1 MPRVQECTQ
10 LELPEVI
17 GLVDD
22 AMRQGMDQTML
33 TDYPLVYQDSNLPNI
48 RIIKVDGR
56 VVSVVPFLLRTIDVE
71 DVSFTIG
78 IISPTAT
85 DPEHRHRGYGL
96 ACLRSCLGSMEEMGC
111 DLSVLWTRIATFP
124 FYQHGAFEPVRHQE
138 WIYNCTRA
146 DGGEFRDHGERVAG
160 CDPATGTHLDRIRS
174 MHRAEGYGVRRSRSE
189 WEALLQLP
197 LMHTLVAEEGG
208 SATGYLIVSG
218 AGNKPGLIEA
228 GGSIESVETLYS
240 HALRQLPEGA
250 EVQSYDPLT
259 GSTAGRLL
267 ERRLPGRRRLTA
279 KSMMIRINCPRAFL
293 HKIRPWM
300 ERRIGSGPEE
310 FSIRVTD
317 ADEQISF
324 RTTGEGL
331 TLGQERRERHYELS
345 RRELTS
351 LIFGPHPLR
360 GEATR
365 GIETPLFPFYFP
377 LWQLDQS

>member
-1 MPRVQECTQ
+1 MPRVQECTHK
-10 LELPEVI
+10 ELPEVI

-33 TDYPLVYQDSNLPNI
+33 TDYPLVYRESNHPNI
-48 RIIKVDGR
+48 HVIKVGGR
-56 VVSVVPFLLRTIDVE
+56 VVSVVPFLLRNVDVE

-96 ACLRSCLGSMEEMGC
+96 ACLRSCLRSMEGMGC

-124 FYQHGAFEPVRHQE
+124 FYQHGSFEPVRYQE
-138 WIYNCTRA
+138 WIYTCTRE
-146 DGGEFRDHGERVAG
+146 DGREFRNHGERVVRY
-160 CDPATGTHLDRIRS
+160 DPSTGIHLDRIRS
-174 MHRAEGYGVRRSRSE
+174 MHRKEGYGVRRSRSE

-197 LMHTLVAEEGG
+197 LMHTLVAEEDG

-240 HALRQLPEGA
+240 HALRRLPEGGQ
-250 EVQSYDPLT
+250 VQSYDPLT

-267 ERRLPGRRRLTA
+267 ERKLPGRRQLTT
-279 KSMMIRINCPRAFL
+279 KSMMIRINCPTAFL
-293 HKIRPWM
+293 QKVRPWL
-300 ERRIGSGPEE
+300 ERQTGSSREE
-310 FSIRVTD
+310 FSIRVTGAPD
-317 ADEQISF
+317 QISF
-324 RTTGEGL
+324 RSAGEGL
-331 TLGQERRERHYELS
+331 ILGRERRERHYELS
-345 RRELTS
+345 RRELAS
-351 LIFGPHPLR
+351 LVFGPHPVLG
-360 GEATR
+360 GERA
-365 GIETPLFPFYFP
+365 IETPLFPFYFP

>member
-10 LELPEVI
+10 RELPEVI

-33 TDYPLVYQDSNLPNI
+33 TDYPLVYQDSNHPNI
-48 RIIKVDGR
+48 RVIKVDGR
-56 VVSVVPFLLRTIDVE
+56 VVSVVPFLLRTVDVE

-96 ACLRSCLGSMEEMGC
+96 ACLRSCLRSMEEMGC
-111 DLSVLWTRIATFP
+111 DLSVLWTQIATFP
-124 FYQHGAFEPVRHQE
+124 FYQHGAFEPVRYQE
-138 WIYNCTRA
+138 WIYTCTRE
-146 DGGEFRDHGERVAG
+146 DGPRFRDHGERIVRY
-160 CDPATGTHLDRIRS
+160 DPATGTHLDRIRS
-174 MHRAEGYGVRRSRSE
+174 MHKKEGYGVRRSRSE

-197 LMHTLVAEEGG
+197 LMHTLVAEADGF
-208 SATGYLIVSG
+208 ATGYLIVSD

-228 GGSIESVETLYS
+228 GGSVEAVETLYS
-240 HALRQLPEGA
+240 HALRNLPEGGQI
-250 EVQSYDPLT
+250 QSYDPLT

-267 ERRLPGRRRLTA
+267 EQKLPGRRQLTT
-279 KSMMIRINCPRAFL
+279 KSMMIRINCPAAFL
-293 HKIRPWM
+293 RKIRPWL
-300 ERRIGSGPEE
+300 ERRTGSGGEE
-310 FSIRVTD
+310 FSIGVTD
-317 ADEQISF
+317 AAEQISF
-324 RTTGEGL
+324 RSTEEGL
-331 TLGQERRERHYELS
+331 ILGQEPLERHYELS

-351 LIFGPHPLR
+351 LVFGPHPVR
-360 GEATR
+360 GKETA